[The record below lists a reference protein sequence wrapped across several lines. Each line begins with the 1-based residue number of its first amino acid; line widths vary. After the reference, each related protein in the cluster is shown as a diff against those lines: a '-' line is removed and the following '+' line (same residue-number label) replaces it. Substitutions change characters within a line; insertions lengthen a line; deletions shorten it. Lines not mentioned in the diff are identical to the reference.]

1 MPQKKRYS
9 EEQSFDQMIQ
19 WLKSFSP
26 LNDRY
31 KFEFVF
37 IEESGNVEKE
47 FLQEKFLHSYRDED
61 FYKMRFQKA
70 DQAAIVQYV
79 ENNVIPGNKN
89 QIEKNVRLGDFGEIV
104 VALMA
109 KYFYDEISFPKLKF
123 KLNNNRSAFA
133 TDVISFDDV
142 NNPTTITFFESKVKT
157 SLLKKITV
165 EKKSVKSNRRPPQY
179 ISVVAYE
186 SLRIDFTSAA
196 QSMLDFIAQ
205 RYVHEKKF
213 DLAQTYMHLS
223 DNYRSLNCKYEIFIF
238 TEKTNPLPDYKK
250 ILKDLD
256 ALNLQLHPLKVT
268 LVFIENLNNLIED
281 VWNGCAQRAVDL
293 YGK

>member
-1 MPQKKRYS
+1 MPRKKLYS
-9 EEQSFDQMIQ
+9 EQQSFDQMIQ

-31 KFEFVF
+31 KFGFVF
-37 IEESGNVEKE
+37 VEENGNIEKE
-47 FLQEKFLHSYRDED
+47 FLQQKFLHSYRDEL
-61 FYKMRFQKA
+61 FYKIRFQKA
-70 DQAAIVQYV
+70 DRATIVQYV

-104 VALMA
+104 VALIA

-123 KLNNNRSAFA
+123 KLNNERSAFA
-133 TDVISFDDV
+133 TDVISFDDI

-157 SLLKKITV
+157 PLLKKITV
-165 EKKSVKSNRRPPQY
+165 EKKSVKMNRMPPQY
-179 ISVVAYE
+179 ISVIAYE
-186 SLRIDFTSAA
+186 SLQNDFTCAT
-196 QSMLDFIAQ
+196 QPMLDFMAQ
-205 RYVHEKKF
+205 RYVEEKKY
-213 DLAQTYMHLS
+213 DLAQKYMDLS
-223 DNYRSLNCKYEIFIF
+223 DKYRTLNCKYEIFIF

-256 ALNLQLHPLKVT
+256 ALNLRLQPLKVT

-293 YGK
+293 YEK

>member
-1 MPQKKRYS
+1 MPRKKLYS
-9 EEQSFDQMIQ
+9 EQQSFDQMIQ

-31 KFEFVF
+31 NFGFVF
-37 IEESGNVEKE
+37 IEENGNIEKE
-47 FLQEKFLHSYRDED
+47 FLQQKFLHSYRDEL

-70 DQAAIVQYV
+70 DRATIVQYV

-104 VALMA
+104 VALIA

-123 KLNNNRSAFA
+123 KLNNERSAFA
-133 TDVISFDDV
+133 TDVISFDDI

-157 SLLKKITV
+157 PLLKKITV
-165 EKKSVKSNRRPPQY
+165 EKKSVKMNRMPPQY
-179 ISVVAYE
+179 ISVIAYE
-186 SLRIDFTSAA
+186 SLQNDFTCAT
-196 QSMLDFIAQ
+196 QPMLDFMAQ
-205 RYVHEKKF
+205 RYVEEKKY
-213 DLAQTYMHLS
+213 DLAQKYMDLS
-223 DNYRSLNCKYEIFIF
+223 DKYRTLNCKYEIFIF
-238 TEKTNPLPDYKK
+238 TEKTNPLPNYKK

-256 ALNLQLHPLKVT
+256 ALNLQLQPLKVT

-293 YGK
+293 YEK